1 LLALRA
7 TIPPLVQPGRKEN
20 GMKSNDD
27 VVQLSWRRELPRSVR
42 VSAVVVLSVGLMASA
57 IAQNRSAVFPDLI
70 ELPADFGPEGIAAG
84 PGSTFYV
91 GSLAAA
97 TAGQI
102 LVGNLRTGEFTEL
115 VAPTGRFAAGMKYDP
130 RSGYLFVAG
139 GTSGRATVYDAGS
152 GDEVAF
158 YQFLPPGVPGINDV
172 VVTRQAA
179 YFTDTFRPFLGRVA
193 LSRNGQP
200 REGELI
206 SLPAN
211 FGVRGPCTVGPP
223 PRGNGIA
230 ATPDGDYLILVH
242 MSEGRLYLVDTAT
255 HTLSAIPMSGGD
267 FAGGAALCS
276 TDGILLEGHTLYAVQ
291 FALNRVAVVRMAPDY
306 TSGEVIRYITE
317 PFASN
322 PALVSPT
329 TIAAF
334 GDSLYAV
341 TYGDDLASPDY
352 IVRMPK

>member
-1 LLALRA
+1 
-7 TIPPLVQPGRKEN
+7 
-20 GMKSNDD
+20 MKPNDD
-27 VVQLSWRRELPRSVR
+27 VVQLSWRRGLQRGLR
-42 VSAVVVLSVGLMASA
+42 LAAVAVFSVGLMASA
-57 IAQNRSAVFPDLI
+57 IAQRHSAVFPGLI

-84 PGSTFYV
+84 PGHTFYV

-130 RSGYLFVAG
+130 RSGHLFVAG
-139 GTSGRATVYDAGS
+139 GTSGRATVYDASS
-152 GDEVAF
+152 GAEVTF
-158 YQFLPPGVPGINDV
+158 YQFLPPGVAGINDV

-179 YFTDTFRPFLGRVA
+179 YFTDTTRPFLGRVA
-193 LSRNGQP
+193 LFPNGQP
-200 REGELI
+200 GEGELI
-206 SLPAN
+206 PLPAN

-230 ATPDGDYLILVH
+230 ATPDGDFLVLVH
-242 MSEGRLYLVDTAT
+242 MSEGRLYAVDTTT
-255 HTLSAIPMSGGD
+255 HTLLPIAISGGD

-291 FALNRVAVVRMAPDY
+291 AALNRVAVVRMAPDY
-306 TSGEVIRYITE
+306 MSGEVIRYITE
-317 PFASN
+317 PFVSN
-322 PALVSPT
+322 PAVVFPT

-341 TYGDDLASPDY
+341 TYGGDLVSPDY